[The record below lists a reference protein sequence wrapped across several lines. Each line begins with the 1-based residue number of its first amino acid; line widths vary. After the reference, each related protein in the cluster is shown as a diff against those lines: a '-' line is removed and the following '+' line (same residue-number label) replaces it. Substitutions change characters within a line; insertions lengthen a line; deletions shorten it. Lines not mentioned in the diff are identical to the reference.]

1 MGYREDCKMNTHW
14 KIPLVHLQR
23 EYASLGNRLQLA
35 ITQVLESGTFIQ
47 GSHLSLFEQE
57 FSEYI
62 RVNHCIGV
70 NSGSDALYISLWA
83 LGVGPGDEVIT
94 VTNSFIASA
103 DAIVRCGARP
113 VFVDV
118 EKDTYCMDSKK
129 IEKCITPRTKV
140 ILPVHLH
147 GKAAKMEEIVE
158 VAEKHSLWVVED
170 ACQSH
175 GAEINGRR
183 TGSIGTIG
191 CFSFYPTKNI
201 GCYGDGGA
209 ITTNSTELS
218 QRCRMFRDYGRV
230 GRYTHAVMGINSR
243 LDEIQAAVLRIKLE
257 YLDKWN
263 ERRRTIAMRY
273 KEGLERT
280 DLVIPI
286 EESHLGHVFHN
297 FVIRHKKR
305 DEIKEKLSW
314 KGIESAIHY
323 PIPIHKQLSYQPYRN
338 IWLPVSERTC
348 NEILSLPVNPFLTDN
363 ETDIV
368 IDQVK
373 QCLS

>member
-1 MGYREDCKMNTHW
+1 MNSHW
-14 KIPLVHLQR
+14 RIPLVHLQR
-23 EYASLGNRLQLA
+23 EYASLGDRLEPA
-35 ITQVLESGTFIQ
+35 IIRVLESGTFIQ
-47 GSHLSLFEQE
+47 GCQLDQFEKE
-57 FSEYI
+57 FSKYI
-62 RVNHCIGV
+62 GVNHCIGV
-70 NSGSDALYISLWA
+70 NSGFDALYVSLWA

-94 VTNSFIASA
+94 VPNSFIASS

-118 EKDTYCMDSKK
+118 EEDSYCMDSQK
-129 IEKCITPRTKV
+129 IENRITPRTKA

-147 GKAAKMEEIVE
+147 GQAAKIKEIIE
-158 VAEKHSLWVVED
+158 VAEQHSLWVVED

-175 GAEINGRR
+175 GADVNGRK

-209 ITTNSTELS
+209 ITTNSPELS

-230 GRYTHAVMGINSR
+230 GRYSHAVTGINSR
-243 LDEIQAAVLRIKLE
+243 LDEIQAAVLRVKLE

-263 ERRRTIAMRY
+263 ERRRTISMRY
-273 KEGLERT
+273 REGLERT
-280 DLVIPI
+280 DLVLPI
-286 EESHLGHVFHN
+286 GESLRRHVFHN

-305 DEIKEKLSW
+305 DGIKEKLSGE
-314 KGIESAIHY
+314 GIESAIHY
-323 PIPIHKQLSYQPYRN
+323 PVPIHMQPSYQPYGN
-338 IWLPVSERTC
+338 IRLPVSESVC
-348 NEILSLPVNPFLTDN
+348 NEILSLPMNPWLTDG

-368 IDQVK
+368 MDQVK
-373 QCLS
+373 LCLS

>member
-1 MGYREDCKMNTHW
+1 MNTHW
-14 KIPLVHLQR
+14 RIPMAHLQR
-23 EYASLGNRLQLA
+23 EYGSLGNRLQLA
-35 ITQVLESGTFIQ
+35 IFQVLESGTFIQ
-47 GSHLSLFEQE
+47 GSQLGLFEQE

-62 RVNHCIGV
+62 GVNHCIGV
-70 NSGSDALYISLWA
+70 NSGSDALYLSLCA

-94 VTNSFIASA
+94 VPNSFIASA

-118 EKDTYCMDSKK
+118 EKDSYCMDFEW
-129 IEKCITPRTKV
+129 IEKHITSRTKV

-147 GKAAKMEEIVE
+147 GKTAKMEEIVE
-158 VAEKHSLWVVED
+158 IAENHSLWIVED

-175 GAEINGRR
+175 GADINGRR
-183 TGSIGTIG
+183 TGSIGTLG

-209 ITTNSTELS
+209 ITTNSADLC
-218 QRCRMFRDYGRV
+218 QRCRIYRDYGRV
-230 GRYTHAVMGINSR
+230 DRYSHAVTGINSR

-273 KEGLERT
+273 IEGLERT
-280 DLVIPI
+280 DLVLPA
-286 EESHLGHVFHN
+286 EGSQKGHVFHN

-305 DEIKEKLSW
+305 DEIKEKLSG

-323 PIPIHKQLSYQPYRN
+323 PIPIHLQSSYQSYRN
-338 IWLPVSERTC
+338 TRLPVSERIC
-348 NEILSLPVNPFLTDN
+348 NEILSLPVNPWLTDD

>member
-1 MGYREDCKMNTHW
+1 MNTHW
-14 KIPLVHLQR
+14 RIPLVHLQR
-23 EYASLGNRLQLA
+23 EYASLENRLHLA
-35 ITQVLESGTFIQ
+35 ISRVLESGTFIQ
-47 GSHLSLFEQE
+47 GSQLSQFEQE

-70 NSGSDALYISLWA
+70 NSGSDALYTSLWA

-94 VTNSFIASA
+94 VPNSFIASA

-118 EKDTYCMDSKK
+118 EEDTYCMDSEK
-129 IEKCITPRTKV
+129 IEKCITPQTKV

-175 GAEINGRR
+175 GADINGRR

-230 GRYTHAVMGINSR
+230 GRYTHAVTGINSR
-243 LDEIQAAVLRIKLE
+243 LDEIHAAVLRIKLE

-273 KEGLERT
+273 NEGLERT
-280 DLVIPI
+280 GLVVPTG
-286 EESHLGHVFHN
+286 EYHMGHVFHN

-323 PIPIHKQLSYQPYRN
+323 PVPIHKQLSYQPYRN
-338 IWLPVSERTC
+338 TRLPVSERTC